1 MCGIAGFTGFENNV
15 SLALQANEIQKH
27 RGPDNQ
33 SVWNDNDFAF
43 AFQRLAIID
52 LAAQSNQPFH
62 KYNLLIVFNGE
73 IYNYKELRKQLEL
86 EFSSEFKTQS
96 DTEVLI
102 ELFYRYGEACLS
114 QLIGMFAFAI
124 YNKDSNELFIARD
137 HFGIKPLFY
146 YKKGN
151 TFAFS
156 SELKTIISIPEFEK
170 EINYSTL
177 VAAMNYLWVP
187 GNETMFKSVHKLPP
201 GYFMKI
207 TDTLEIKLTKYWE
220 LPIDSKTNECEK
232 EIVSKLSS
240 LVKQSVE
247 RHLIADVPV
256 STLLSGGLDSSLIS
270 VIARAKKGSLSSYT
284 IAIDEQDQKIEKM
297 PEDLQFAQ
305 YVAREFDITN
315 HEIKITPDIIDLL
328 PRIVKYLDEPIGD
341 PAAINTFLICEAARN
356 DGTKVLLSGMGADEI
371 FFGYRRHKALIL
383 SGRYKQLPL
392 FIRKSIESI
401 LNTLPVKTSEN
412 GLKFIR
418 WSKRFISFANMDT
431 SNAYMRSYSY
441 YDKDELQKL
450 FNFKKNEEVDTLY
463 TKHKELFE
471 SNYNDDLINKLCNID
486 IHMFMVG
493 LNLTYSDRAS
503 MAASVEMRVPFIDKE
518 IVEYAMK
525 IPGSYKYKKNTL
537 KYILKKASEVY
548 LPKNVIYRP
557 KASFGVPLRSW
568 ISGALKPIVDD
579 LLSEQI
585 VNKRGIF
592 NYNYVK
598 QLITDDRSGKADN
611 SYQIY
616 QLITVELWFREFVD

>member
-1 MCGIAGFTGFENNV
+1 MCGIAGFAGFENNV
-15 SLALQANEIQKH
+15 SLAHQANEIQKH

-33 SVWNDNDFAF
+33 SVWSDNHYAF

-52 LAAQSNQPFH
+52 LAPKSNQPFH

-73 IYNYKELRKQLEL
+73 IYNYRELRKQLEL
-86 EFSSEFKTQS
+86 EFSSEFSTQS

-102 ELFYRYGEACLS
+102 EMYYRYGEACLS
-114 QLIGMFAFAI
+114 QLIGMFVFAI
-124 YNKDSNELFIARD
+124 YNKDSHEVFIARD

-146 YKKGN
+146 YNNGN

-207 TDTLEIKLTKYWE
+207 TDTLEITLTKYWG
-220 LPIDSKTNECEK
+220 LPIDSKKSESEK

-240 LVKQSVE
+240 LVEQSVE

-392 FIRKSIESI
+392 LIRKVIESF
-401 LNTLPVKTSEN
+401 LNTLPVKTNEN

-463 TKHKELFE
+463 IKHKELFE
-471 SNYNDDLINKLCNID
+471 LNYNDDLINKLCNID

-525 IPGSYKYKKNTL
+525 IPGSFKYKKNTL
-537 KYILKKASEVY
+537 KYILKKASETY
-548 LPKNVIYRP
+548 LPKNVIYRS

-579 LLSEQI
+579 LLSEQT
-585 VNKRGIF
+585 VKKRGIF
-592 NYNYVK
+592 NYDYIK
-598 QLITDDRSGKADN
+598 QLIMDDRSGKADN

-616 QLITVELWFREFVD
+616 QLITVELWFREHFD